1 MDSEGMSPQTALEP
15 GDLES
20 LSRYVDGEL
29 PADESRVLEA
39 RLRDNEALRSA
50 LVRLEELNH
59 RLKDMLNERDTVP
72 DSVMALLDNAPAS
85 AEPARQDNVFAF
97 PGNRTADTVVQRPR
111 WAYAMAASLTAAVAL
126 SLVFSN
132 GAQDAGGRLP
142 GNDTI
147 VSAAL
152 DSHPSSMDWSTLED
166 GREFQA
172 VLSFPHEDG
181 RWCREYLLRG
191 GDSDW
196 RAVACRG
203 EDRWVTQAA
212 GLESFLDTTD
222 AYRPAGADDSATVA
236 VFISQH
242 AADIA
247 LGADEEQA
255 LIAARW
261 SQ

>member
-1 MDSEGMSPQTALEP
+1 MESEGMSPQTALQP

-29 PADESRVLEA
+29 PADESRALEA

-59 RLKDMLNERDTVP
+59 RLKDMLSEHNTVP
-72 DSVMALLDNAPAS
+72 DSVVALLDKTAS
-85 AEPARQDNVFAF
+85 DEPAPQDNVLAF
-97 PGNRTADTVVQRPR
+97 PGNRTADAAVQRPR

-132 GAQDAGGRLP
+132 GAQDSGGRLP
-142 GNDTI
+142 GNDAI

-152 DSHPSSMDWSTLED
+152 DSHPSSVDWSTLED

-191 GDSDW
+191 GESNW
-196 RAVACRG
+196 RAVACRS

-222 AYRPAGADDSATVA
+222 GYRPAGAGDNATVA

-255 LIAARW
+255 LIATRW
-261 SQ
+261 SE